1 MGWDM
6 IRIKSWI
13 VSIILVVLD
22 SLVIYGIFYFSTI
35 IRTVLVPLLNRP
47 VVTWEAVIV
56 LTQLGVCLVIGMFL
70 LQGLYPGYG
79 LTAVKEIEKMSKA
92 ITLAFILLAT
102 ISYLNKSFQNFPRSI
117 FPIAW
122 FLTISILPIIR
133 IITRNLL
140 SRLNIY
146 GVPVIVFGEGKWAQD
161 VIQSLKSIKRLGWLP
176 KKHISI
182 KELINQKE
190 FDSSFIAILASNTDM
205 KVVDLVR
212 ALNQKYQKVILIQ
225 QSDNFGSLWVE
236 ARDLDSI
243 LGLEFQYH
251 LLSRRNRW
259 LKKSF
264 DLIGALSIFIILS
277 PLLVLLSI
285 LIAID
290 SPGPILYRQERLSKN
305 YRLFNVVK
313 FRTMVLDAE
322 GKLQQL
328 LQNNPIAKEEYVKF
342 HKLENDPRVTRI
354 GRILRKFSLD
364 ELPQLW
370 NVIKGEMS
378 LSGPRAYMSTELDNM
393 GSYSDTI
400 LRVNPGMTGWWQVL
414 GRHQTSFQKRLQM
427 DEYYISNWSLWMD
440 TYIFLK
446 TILVVIFGKGV

>member
-328 LQNNPIAKEEYVKF
+328 LQNNPIVKEEYVKF

-378 LSGPRAYMSTELDNM
+378 LSGPRAYMPTELENM

>member
-1 MGWDM
+1 
-6 IRIKSWI
+6 
-13 VSIILVVLD
+13 L
-22 SLVIYGIFYFSTI
+22 
-35 IRTVLVPLLNRP
+35 
-47 VVTWEAVIV
+47 
-56 LTQLGVCLVIGMFL
+56 
-70 LQGLYPGYG
+70 
-79 LTAVKEIEKMSKA
+79 
-92 ITLAFILLAT
+92 
-102 ISYLNKSFQNFPRSI
+102 
-117 FPIAW
+117 
-122 FLTISILPIIR
+122 
-133 IITRNLL
+133 
-140 SRLNIY
+140 
-146 GVPVIVFGEGKWAQD
+146 
-161 VIQSLKSIKRLGWLP
+161 
-176 KKHISI
+176 
-182 KELINQKE
+182 
-190 FDSSFIAILASNTDM
+190 
-205 KVVDLVR
+205 
-212 ALNQKYQKVILIQ
+212 ILIQ

-285 LIAID
+285 LIGID

-446 TILVVIFGKGV
+446 TILVVFFGKGV